1 MEFTLNFLKQKD
13 IQYYNIH
20 KKKFLYIINTNKTSK
35 MQAIQR
41 HINLMEQ
48 PVLTT
53 GSPICASYF
62 SNGDWKHSGS
72 FETKS
77 VNMS

>member
-1 MEFTLNFLKQKD
+1 
-13 IQYYNIH
+13 
-20 KKKFLYIINTNKTSK
+20 

-53 GSPICASYF
+53 GRPICASYF

>member
-1 MEFTLNFLKQKD
+1 
-13 IQYYNIH
+13 
-20 KKKFLYIINTNKTSK
+20 

-48 PVLTT
+48 PVLMT

-62 SNGDWKHSGS
+62 SNGDWKHYGS
-72 FETKS
+72 FETKQ

>member
-1 MEFTLNFLKQKD
+1 V
-13 IQYYNIH
+13 
-20 KKKFLYIINTNKTSK
+20 
-35 MQAIQR
+35 QAIQR
-41 HINLMEQ
+41 HIIFMEQ

-53 GSPICASYF
+53 GSPLCASY
-62 SNGDWKHSGS
+62 NGDWKLDGS

>member
-1 MEFTLNFLKQKD
+1 MEFTLNFMKQKD
-13 IQYYNIH
+13 IYYYNIH
-20 KKKFLYIINTNKTSK
+20 KKKSYIQLEQIKQAI

-53 GSPICASYF
+53 GRPICASYF

>member
-1 MEFTLNFLKQKD
+1 MKFALNFMKQKD
-13 IQYYNIH
+13 IYYYNIC
-20 KKKFLYIINTNKTSK
+20 KKKSYIQLEQIKQAI

>member
-1 MEFTLNFLKQKD
+1 
-13 IQYYNIH
+13 
-20 KKKFLYIINTNKTSK
+20 

-41 HINLMEQ
+41 HIIFMEQ

-53 GSPICASYF
+53 GSPICASYRN
-62 SNGDWKHSGS
+62 NGDWKQDGS
-72 FETKS
+72 FETKL